1 LQNQAKATEVIQ
13 VGIFVKDVN
22 ETAKKL
28 EELLGIGPFEI
39 FEPDYKDLTYRGK
52 PGKFGVKIGLAKAGP
67 IQIELTTPVHG
78 ETIFSRRKRYGI
90 HHLGIRTDNM
100 ERSIEEMK
108 KKGFKVIQSGRRP
121 GTKWAYLD
129 TEKKTGLIF
138 ELIERK
144 H

>member
-1 LQNQAKATEVIQ
+1 MQTHPRTTKVIQ
-13 VGIFVKDVN
+13 VGIFVRDVDK
-22 ETAKKL
+22 TAKKL
-28 EELLGIGPFEI
+28 EELLGIGPFRI
-39 FEPDYKDLTYRGK
+39 FEPNYKDLTYRGK
-52 PGKFGVKIGLAKAGP
+52 PGKFKVKIGLAQAGP
-67 IQIELTTPVHG
+67 IQIELTTPVRG
-78 ETIFSRRKRYGI
+78 KTIFGRRKHYGI

-100 ERSIEEMK
+100 EKSVNEMK
-108 KKGFKVIQSGRRP
+108 KKGFRVIQSGRRP